1 MVVTCYH
8 MIQQKLLIYLIG
20 GATLALISIIPNTAF
35 IAFVILFLLTVL
47 EFVAVL
53 ASPMAQQVKN
63 PPAMQETQVTRLR
76 SLGREYPPEG
86 EKAAHSGILAQ
97 KTPWTEDPGGPHSE
111 RSQRV
116 KRDWAHTAQHNYSS
130 LCQPLLISFCLHND
144 VTHRTYAFQVIN
156 PSPQPFTRALL
167 APLELSGLVIR
178 FCLDSTF
185 FLYLDLLTNI
195 LAMY

>member
-1 MVVTCYH
+1 MFSSDKCPKIELLDLMVVTCYH

-47 EFVAVL
+47 EFAVAVL

-76 SLGREYPPEG
+76 SLGQEYPLEG

-116 KRDWAHTAQHNYSS
+116 KRD
-130 LCQPLLISFCLHND
+130 
-144 VTHRTYAFQVIN
+144 
-156 PSPQPFTRALL
+156 
-167 APLELSGLVIR
+167 
-178 FCLDSTF
+178 
-185 FLYLDLLTNI
+185 
-195 LAMY
+195 